1 MAGSGWD
8 AVGCVRGRRRGP
20 DGWWPGL
27 RRGGRISGGC
37 NAAERVRQPGSA
49 WDLFASG
56 IEEVVAGGRSFL
68 TGGVVAGKSFSTG
81 EPFDVGRASDPDW
94 RLSAKIRRVRACGGK
109 TNGPAAGEAAKAL
122 GLNKLQQTL
131 PGRRADQSTL
141 LLRVGRSFE
150 AARRL
155 LHSTRMIKLGIKST
169 DLNSA
174 AEALARALHVSFVRH
189 ESDFRGGD
197 YFRAETK
204 EGTILLQT
212 NYDPV
217 DRESF
222 EAAWPR
228 DQLVL
233 YFNGLDDRAWDNLAS
248 AATTQCDLGAT
259 PID

>member
-1 MAGSGWD
+1 
-8 AVGCVRGRRRGP
+8 
-20 DGWWPGL
+20 
-27 RRGGRISGGC
+27 
-37 NAAERVRQPGSA
+37 
-49 WDLFASG
+49 
-56 IEEVVAGGRSFL
+56 
-68 TGGVVAGKSFSTG
+68 
-81 EPFDVGRASDPDW
+81 
-94 RLSAKIRRVRACGGK
+94 
-109 TNGPAAGEAAKAL
+109 
-122 GLNKLQQTL
+122 
-131 PGRRADQSTL
+131 
-141 LLRVGRSFE
+141 
-150 AARRL
+150 
-155 LHSTRMIKLGIKST
+155 MIKLGIKST